1 MRRMVILLLLL
12 GLMQLLRPL
21 GSAGYGS
28 EVLLTFGFLILA
40 AYTVGEIAKQLHAPK
55 IVGYMAAGVVFGPAV
70 LGVMSAEAVD
80 RLAPVSEL
88 AIALIAFLA
97 GAELRWADIREHG
110 TAYLKVMTVELA
122 VSFFAIFAVLY
133 AVCQVV
139 PFLTNSTPIELVV
152 FCALFAS
159 LAIVHSPAVTMALL
173 TETGARGP
181 VARTTLGVVLL
192 ADLAVVLLFSGML
205 AGARI
210 IVPPS
215 ADTPAPTI
223 GAVSWE
229 ILGAVVVG
237 ALLGGAV
244 TIYLRFRGQDL
255 FLFAILVAFLGA
267 EVARLTHVETL
278 LTLLTAGFVAENFSQ
293 DNQGDELR
301 HAMERSAAP
310 VFVVFFA
317 LAGAEIDIGAIG
329 TLAIIVIPVALVR
342 ALGMLTGTRLGGRWA
357 GLEKEERRYVW
368 MGLVSQ
374 AGVAIGLATI
384 VAEAYPERGG
394 ELQALLL
401 ALIAINQTVGPLL
414 FRRALVASGEAVV
427 DPAGELA
434 PAPARPR

>member
-21 GSAGYGS
+21 GSAGFGS

-40 AYTVGEIAKQLHAPK
+40 AYTVGEIATQVRAPK
-55 IVGYMAAGVVFGPAV
+55 IVGYMVAGVVFGPAM
-70 LGVMSAEAVD
+70 LGVMSVEAID
-80 RLAPVSEL
+80 RLSPVSEL

-97 GAELRWADIREHG
+97 GAELRWSDIREHG
-110 TAYLKVMTVELA
+110 SGYMKVMGTELTL
-122 VSFFAIFAVLY
+122 SFIAIFAVLFGMG
-133 AVCQVV
+133 QLV
-139 PFLTNSTPIELVV
+139 PFLPSSSYLELGV

-173 TETGARGP
+173 TETGARGN
-181 VARTTLGVVLL
+181 VTRTTLGVVLL
-192 ADLAVVLLFSGML
+192 ADLAVVLLFTGML
-205 AGARI
+205 ALARA

-215 ADTPAPTI
+215 ASAPALTL

-229 ILGAVVVG
+229 ILGAVLVG

-244 TIYLRFRGQDL
+244 TIYLRFRSEDL

-278 LTLLTAGFVAENFSQ
+278 LTLLTAGFVAENFSR

-317 LAGAEIDIGAIG
+317 LAGAAIDLGSVG
-329 TLAIIVIPVALVR
+329 TLAIIVVPVTLAR
-342 ALGMLTGTRLGGRWA
+342 TLGIFAGTNLGGRWA
-357 GLEKEERRYVW
+357 GVTPEERRYVW
-368 MGLVSQ
+368 MGLISQ
-374 AGVAIGLATI
+374 AGVAIGLAAI

-394 ELQALLL
+394 ELQTLLL

-414 FRRALVASGEAVV
+414 FRHALVASGETAASP
-427 DPAGELA
+427 DARLA
-434 PAPARPR
+434 PAVASER

>member
-1 MRRMVILLLLL
+1 MRRLVILLLLL

-40 AYTVGEIAKQLHAPK
+40 AYTVGEVAKQLHAPK
-55 IVGYMAAGVVFGPAV
+55 IVGYMVAGVVFGPAL

-97 GAELRWADIREHG
+97 GAELRWSDIRENG
-110 TAYLKVMTVELA
+110 AAYMKVMSAELL
-122 VSFFAIFAVLY
+122 VSFVAIFGVLY
-133 AVCQVV
+133 AICQVV
-139 PFLTNSTPIELVV
+139 PFLENSSQVELGV

-173 TETGARGP
+173 TETGARGN

-205 AGARI
+205 TVARI

-215 ADTPAPTI
+215 AATPAPTL

-229 ILGAVVVG
+229 ILGAVIVG
-237 ALLGGAV
+237 ALLGAAV
-244 TIYLRFRGQDL
+244 TVYLRFRGEDL

-267 EVARLTHVETL
+267 EVARITHVETL

-317 LAGAEIDIGAIG
+317 LAGAVIDLGAIG
-329 TLAIIVIPVALVR
+329 TLAVIVVPVALIR
-342 ALGMLTGTRLGGRWA
+342 ALGMMLGTRLGGRWA
-357 GLEKEERRYVW
+357 GLERNERRYVW

-384 VAEAYPERGG
+384 VAQAYPERGG

-427 DPAGELA
+427 EQGGELG
-434 PAPARPR
+434 PAPAKAG